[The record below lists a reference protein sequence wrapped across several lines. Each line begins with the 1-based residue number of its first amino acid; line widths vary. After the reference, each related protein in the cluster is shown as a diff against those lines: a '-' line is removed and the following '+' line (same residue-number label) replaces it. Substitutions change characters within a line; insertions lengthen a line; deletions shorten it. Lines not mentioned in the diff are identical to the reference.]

1 MSFILDALK
10 KSESERQQQG
20 PAEFASVP
28 SRSESSGPP
37 RWLWVLMALLA
48 VNIAVLAG
56 LFLRNDSQPTTVTL
70 PLDESLDRETATLAM
85 ATPDQPAVET
95 PPEVAAAR
103 EALDDVQLEPLRGAD
118 PTVAAPAPAAAQA
131 DATMAATSFRD
142 RVDEA
147 LDDLPAA
154 TSEPA
159 TLPEP
164 EPQVVAS
171 TPAPQSST
179 PAVALPTLGQ
189 LRAGGIVQLPDLH
202 LDIHVYSE
210 TPAERFVFINMVK
223 HRENTQLAAGPTVEQ
238 ITPDGVVL
246 DHRGTRFLLPR
257 E

>member
-48 VNIAVLAG
+48 VNITVLAG
-56 LFLRNDSQPTTVTL
+56 LFLRNDSPPATVAL
-70 PLDESLDRETATLAM
+70 PLDEPVLDRAAPTLAM
-85 ATPDQPAVET
+85 ATPDQPAVDT
-95 PPEVAAAR
+95 PPKNVAAL
-103 EALDDVQLEPLRGAD
+103 EDVQLQPLRGAD
-118 PTVAAPAPAAAQA
+118 PTVTNPAPAAPQA
-131 DATMAATSFRD
+131 DATMAATSSFRD

-154 TSEPA
+154 TTEPA
-159 TLPEP
+159 TLPAP
-164 EPQVVAS
+164 EPQVLAS
-171 TPAPQSST
+171 TPAPESST